1 MAKIVKE
8 TIHAKGIDIG
18 IYTTNFENEFIS
30 LTDIAKYRNEDDP
43 RFVIQNWMRN
53 RNTIEFLGIW
63 EELHNPN
70 FNYGEFAII
79 KSQAGL
85 NSYKLSVKEWVNKT
99 NSIGIVAKTGRYGGT
114 YAHKDIAFEFGMW
127 ISPKFKLLLIKEFER
142 LKSEEQ
148 KQLGWDAK
156 RELSKINYKIH
167 TDAIKKNLI
176 PKELT
181 KYETSIVYAE
191 EADVLNM
198 ALFGMTAK
206 QWRDKKYSKEEI
218 EIFAIAKDIKE
229 KIASKYQ
236 VFDKDEKILKM
247 FIRID
252 DKKYH
257 RKYYDRIYK
266 TGITQEQDEYYRKA
280 YSGGITIVQPGKE
293 NKEYNKIGFSFDVN
307 SEYPAVMMQNYPDPS
322 APQALT
328 ATTSNAGHWSPAF
341 DIMYY

>member
-1 MAKIVKE
+1 MKELNVLDTKIS
-8 TIHAKGIDIG
+8 
-18 IYTTNFENEFIS
+18 YYNTNNEDYIS
-30 LTDIAKYRNEDDP
+30 LTDMLKSKDGDFFISD
-43 RFVIQNWMRN
+43 WLRN

-148 KQLGWDAK
+148 KQLGWNAK

-181 KYETSIVYAE
+181 KYETNVVYAE

-206 QWRDKKYSKEEI
+206 QWRDKNPDKQGNIRDYANINELICLANLENVNSIYINEGIIPSERLI
-218 EIFAIAKDIKE
+218 RLN
-229 KIASKYQ
+229 KIAISQ
-236 VFDKDEKILKM
+236 MKILTETN
-247 FIRID
+247 
-252 DKKYH
+252 KK
-257 RKYYDRIYK
+257 I
-266 TGITQEQDEYYRKA
+266 
-280 YSGGITIVQPGKE
+280 
-293 NKEYNKIGFSFDVN
+293 
-307 SEYPAVMMQNYPDPS
+307 
-322 APQALT
+322 LT
-328 ATTSNAGHWSPAF
+328 E
-341 DIMYY
+341 

>member
-1 MAKIVKE
+1 MKELNVLDTKI
-8 TIHAKGIDIG
+8 TYYNMH
-18 IYTTNFENEFIS
+18 NEDYIS
-30 LTDIAKYRNEDDP
+30 LTDMLKSKDGDFFISD
-43 RFVIQNWMRN
+43 WLRN

-79 KSQAGL
+79 KSHAGL
-85 NSYKLSVKEWVNKT
+85 NSYKISVKEWVNKT
-99 NSIGIVAKTGRYGGT
+99 NSIGIVAKAGRYGGT

-142 LKSEEQ
+142 LKAEEQ
-148 KQLGWDAK
+148 KQLGWNAK

-206 QWRDKKYSKEEI
+206 QWRNKNPDKQGNIRDYATINELICLTNLENINSIYINEG
-218 EIFAIAKDIKE
+218 IKQSE
-229 KIASKYQ
+229 RLIKLNKIAISQ
-236 VFDKDEKILKM
+236 MKILTETN
-247 FIRID
+247 
-252 DKKYH
+252 KKLL
-257 RKYYDRIYK
+257 K
-266 TGITQEQDEYYRKA
+266 
-280 YSGGITIVQPGKE
+280 
-293 NKEYNKIGFSFDVN
+293 
-307 SEYPAVMMQNYPDPS
+307 
-322 APQALT
+322 
-328 ATTSNAGHWSPAF
+328 
-341 DIMYY
+341 